1 MSVSE
6 NIDLIDLA
14 KMIKGRLRSA
24 ELYHSAYSGVWL
36 DYIEYASALLYSQ
49 RLSGFDELA
58 D

>member
-1 MSVSE
+1 MNE

>member
-1 MSVSE
+1 MENE
-6 NIDLIDLA
+6 NIDLNDLA
-14 KMIKGRLRSA
+14 KMIKDRLRDA

-36 DYIEYASALLYSQ
+36 DYIEYVSALLYSQ